1 MNGETGGCRR
11 FDRRGDIEFLG
22 VAVIV
27 VAGAV
32 AGSPEVEPEDREP
45 SIDQAGG
52 HPDHERGHHRTAL
65 NGMWMTED
73 DDTGWLVGGI
83 PASFQRFTIRGVEV
97 DSLDQMNS
105 IT

>member
-1 MNGETGGCRR
+1 
-11 FDRRGDIEFLG
+11 
-22 VAVIV
+22 
-27 VAGAV
+27 
-32 AGSPEVEPEDREP
+32 
-45 SIDQAGG
+45 
-52 HPDHERGHHRTAL
+52 
-65 NGMWMTED
+65 MTED